1 MVLFPQP
8 LSPVNQMTVPRWPR
22 RDCLSSLVTVV
33 GCQTIFSERFMK
45 VRQTWVVEIVDA
57 ASFPLI
63 GVSPNRISGNA
74 RVD

>member
-1 MVLFPQP
+1 
-8 LSPVNQMTVPRWPR
+8 
-22 RDCLSSLVTVV
+22 
-33 GCQTIFSERFMK
+33 MK

>member
-8 LSPVNQMTVPRWPR
+8 LSPVNQMTVPCCPN

-45 VRQTWVVEIVDA
+45 VRRTWVGEIVDE

-74 RVD
+74 RVE